1 MTESEEWRS
10 YRRLPNL
17 GAIPLNV
24 PKMITGHDAYKED
37 ANRQFLSFGCFKG
50 FIVIGDDQLLI
61 LIGRLEM
68 KKGIEKI
75 KIDALKRKIRR
86 NQCLFF
92 RFSELIFCKRAVVER
107 WCSN

>member
-1 MTESEEWRS
+1 MGKNPDWTMGNE
-10 YRRLPNL
+10 
-17 GAIPLNV
+17 
-24 PKMITGHDAYKED
+24 
-37 ANRQFLSFGCFKG
+37 
-50 FIVIGDDQLLI
+50 
-61 LIGRLEM
+61 
-68 KKGIEKI
+68 KGIEKI